1 MLILKLLYDFH
12 LASFFRCQWYGVFV
26 SCWQRFGLCIGNGW
40 FDRSYVWSMSDP
52 VPLNGPRRTL
62 NHDRVNSLQVAPQ
75 LSTVESIH
83 ICITSEIILHPCLLA
98 LFPYSR
104 SWESFR
110 MLSLHYIVIHFV
122 LLLNGL
128 CCCIVVFIHGT
139 GFCFP
144 CIHSFSSN
152 DGCLSG
158 TFVCRSVIAGSTSR
172 PSWYYFVLPLDPI
185 DNLERRGCGLLYRY
199 IVAHLLVT
207 GYREKLAQ
215 SATSLR
221 PCGGS
226 VHSRDI
232 PYRHSERR

>member
-1 MLILKLLYDFH
+1 MSIRAHLEAVIRLSPCQFLPLSMIRSVRFLLTAIWFMH
-12 LASFFRCQWYGVFV
+12 WQWMVRQII
-26 SCWQRFGLCIGNGW
+26 C
-40 FDRSYVWSMSDP
+40 ME
-52 VPLNGPRRTL
+52 
-62 NHDRVNSLQVAPQ
+62 VNSLQVAPQ

-122 LLLNGL
+122 LVFNGL

-172 PSWYYFVLPLDPI
+172 PS
-185 DNLERRGCGLLYRY
+185 
-199 IVAHLLVT
+199 
-207 GYREKLAQ
+207 
-215 SATSLR
+215 
-221 PCGGS
+221 
-226 VHSRDI
+226 
-232 PYRHSERR
+232 